1 MILKM
6 GIEDN
11 ITVGSA
17 DAAAAGSSYS
27 GARAMVT
34 D

>member
-1 MILKM
+1 MAL
-6 GIEDN
+6 EDN

-17 DAAAAGSSYS
+17 EAAAAGSSYS

-34 D
+34 G